1 MLNEL
6 KIFSGRAHPE
16 LAREICSVLQVEI
29 GRSEIIKFTNDNSFV
44 RIYESVREADVYVV
58 QPSCEPVNDGI
69 VELLI
74 MVDALR
80 RASVKRITA
89 VLPYFPYGRSDKK
102 DQPRISITARL
113 MADLLEVAGVDRVLS
128 VDLHAPQIQG
138 FFKIPVDHLTAIPIF
153 AAYFQ
158 EKNLSDLVIVA
169 PDAGRAKMARQYARR
184 LNCPMAIIDK
194 RRVANEEKV
203 VMESVMGDVEGKRC
217 LLVDDEIS
225 SGASIVVAANT
236 LEKFG
241 AAEIYAAITHPI
253 LSGMAPQ
260 RIASSPIKE
269 LVVTNSVP
277 VPEEKR
283 NGKIKVLSIA
293 PLLGEAIWCIHN
305 GVSVSKV
312 FEKE

>member
-1 MLNEL
+1 
-6 KIFSGRAHPE
+6 
-16 LAREICSVLQVEI
+16 
-29 GRSEIIKFTNDNSFV
+29 
-44 RIYESVREADVYVV
+44 
-58 QPSCEPVNDGI
+58 
-69 VELLI
+69 
-74 MVDALR
+74 
-80 RASVKRITA
+80 
-89 VLPYFPYGRSDKK
+89 
-102 DQPRISITARL
+102 
-113 MADLLEVAGVDRVLS
+113 
-128 VDLHAPQIQG
+128 
-138 FFKIPVDHLTAIPIF
+138 
-153 AAYFQ
+153 
-158 EKNLSDLVIVA
+158 
-169 PDAGRAKMARQYARR
+169 
-184 LNCPMAIIDK
+184 
-194 RRVANEEKV
+194 
-203 VMESVMGDVEGKRC
+203 MESVMGDVEGKRC

>member
-158 EKNLSDLVIVA
+158 EKNLSD
-169 PDAGRAKMARQYARR
+169 Q
-184 LNCPMAIIDK
+184 
-194 RRVANEEKV
+194 
-203 VMESVMGDVEGKRC
+203 
-217 LLVDDEIS
+217 
-225 SGASIVVAANT
+225 
-236 LEKFG
+236 
-241 AAEIYAAITHPI
+241 
-253 LSGMAPQ
+253 
-260 RIASSPIKE
+260 
-269 LVVTNSVP
+269 
-277 VPEEKR
+277 
-283 NGKIKVLSIA
+283 
-293 PLLGEAIWCIHN
+293 
-305 GVSVSKV
+305 
-312 FEKE
+312 